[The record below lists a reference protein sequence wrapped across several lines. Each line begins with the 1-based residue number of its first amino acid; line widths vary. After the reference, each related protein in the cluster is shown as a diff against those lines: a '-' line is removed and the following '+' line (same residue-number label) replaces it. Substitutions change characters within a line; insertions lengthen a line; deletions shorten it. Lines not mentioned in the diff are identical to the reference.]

1 MASEPRRKKRGFR
14 KMIVGVMATGTGERT
29 NGWGKKRAATP

>member
-14 KMIVGVMATGTGERT
+14 KMIVGVMPIALAPLSDRI
-29 NGWGKKRAATP
+29 